1 MKRYIA
7 DMTQPDF
14 QRQLREWLQHA
25 PGRVLLEQEQRC
37 LEEVFSGLFGHHL
50 VQLGGGGFDF
60 DLSGVSRFRSHLVL
74 DTSLPAQLQ
83 AAHVRA
89 DPLELPILS
98 GAVDAVLMPH
108 TLDFSADPHRIL
120 REVERIL
127 IPEGRVVILG
137 FNPLSLWGL
146 WRLFKRFSTP
156 VPWRGHFLGVRRIN
170 DWLSLLGFDL
180 EITRQLMFRPPLR
193 GSGMMVRLERME
205 RIGQRFWPQLSSVY
219 LLQAVK
225 RVSTMTIVGP
235 IWRQKPG
242 LLGGRIIEPTTREPT
257 TRESNE

>member
-1 MKRYIA
+1 MRRYTA

-14 QRQLREWLQHA
+14 QQRLHEWLQQS
-25 PGRVLLEQEQRC
+25 PGQVLLEQEQQC
-37 LEEVFSGLFGHHL
+37 LEQIFSELFGHHL

-60 DLSGVSRFRSHLVL
+60 DLSGVSRFRAHLVL
-74 DTSLPAQLQ
+74 DACMPTQSLV
-83 AAHVRA
+83 AHVRA

-98 GAVDAVLMPH
+98 ATVDAVLMPH

-146 WRLFKRFSTP
+146 WRLFKRSSTAI
-156 VPWRGHFLGVRRIN
+156 PWQGHFLGAGRIS

-193 GSGMMVRLERME
+193 GQGMMARLERME
-205 RIGQRFWPQLSSVY
+205 RIGQRFWPRLSSVY
-219 LLQAVK
+219 VMQAVK
-225 RVSTMTIVGP
+225 RVSTMTMVGP
-235 IWRQKPG
+235 IWQRKAS
-242 LLGGRIIEPTTREPT
+242 LLGGRIIEPTTRE
-257 TRESNE
+257 SNE

>member
-1 MKRYIA
+1 MKKYTA
-7 DMTQPDF
+7 DMTQADF
-14 QRQLREWLQHA
+14 QQQLHEWLQQS
-25 PGRVLLEQEQRC
+25 PGQILLEQEQQC
-37 LEEVFSGLFGHHL
+37 LEQMFSELFGHHL

-74 DTSLPAQLQ
+74 DASVPTQPLVS
-83 AAHVRA
+83 HVRA

-98 GAVDAVLMPH
+98 AAVDAVLMPH

-137 FNPLSLWGL
+137 FNPLSLWGV
-146 WRLFKRFSTP
+146 WRLFKRSSTAI
-156 VPWRGHFLGVRRIN
+156 PWQGHFLGQRRVN

-193 GSGMMVRLERME
+193 GRGLMERLERIE
-205 RIGQRFWPQLSSVY
+205 RIGQRFWPRLSSVY
-219 LLQAVK
+219 LVQAVK

-235 IWRQKPG
+235 IWKQKSS
-242 LLGGRIIEPTTREPT
+242 LLGGQIIEPTTRQ
-257 TRESNE
+257 SNE